1 MEASKILMLL
11 ICDGRILNEA
21 SKFPQKIIFG
31 MDVDF
36 SIYVQDAG
44 QLWIFVSQKNLWG
57 AITGN

>member
-11 ICDGRILNEA
+11 ICNGRILNEA

-31 MDVDF
+31 MYVDF

-44 QLWIFVSQKNLWG
+44 QLWIFVS
-57 AITGN
+57 